1 MLTRARWSYW
11 RDENSEGVDV
21 GAGTACLRCRRMQSS
36 FAGLA
41 AGLKQRRKDD
51 LGKSVV
57 LVVAGTC
64 HLQDGT
70 GEK

>member
-1 MLTRARWSYW
+1 MWGQGGCLLALQKDADQIRRASGRN
-11 RDENSEGVDV
+11 EV
-21 GAGTACLRCRRMQSS
+21 G
-36 FAGLA
+36 
-41 AGLKQRRKDD
+41 RKDD

-70 GEK
+70 GVKM